1 MVIIIIMIVR
11 LIGCGAVGA
20 VVAEKLD
27 AVSDFALIVDD
38 ERRRRYSDG
47 VYVNSRKHIFKMEGD
62 ADAEKADLI
71 IVALKNFNLYSSLDE
86 IAPFVGKNTVIMSL
100 LNGIDAERILSE
112 RFGADK
118 VIYSFITDLSSNH
131 NGIETVC
138 FSNGGN
144 ILFGEKNGERS
155 ERILRI
161 KELFDNAGQ
170 RYEIPDD
177 IIHEKWWKFMLNTC
191 FNTLSAILD
200 ADYYSICDNAEF
212 IRAVRIIA
220 KEVQRVASA
229 EGVKITQGDIEEM
242 IRRVCALR
250 DHGRTSMLQD
260 VDAGRETENDY
271 FAGTISRLGRQ
282 HDIPTPNIDFLYIL
296 LEARR
301 SVLAKR

>member
-47 VYVNSRKHIFKMEGD
+47 VYVNSRKHIFKMEGG

-86 IAPFVGKNTVIMSL
+86 IAPFVGENTVIMSL

-282 HDIPTPNIDFLYIL
+282 HDIQTPNIDFLYIL